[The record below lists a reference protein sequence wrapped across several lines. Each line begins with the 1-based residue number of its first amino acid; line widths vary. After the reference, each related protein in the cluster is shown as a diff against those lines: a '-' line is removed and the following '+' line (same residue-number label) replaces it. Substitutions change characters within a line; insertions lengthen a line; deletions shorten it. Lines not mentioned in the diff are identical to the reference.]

1 MALKPFK
8 THVGLTINPPH
19 KDGDD
24 FVVTIEGDRV
34 KEIERGSLAKAT
46 ATFNKWVEHYQK
58 RKKEEAVGDNAGN

>member
-1 MALKPFK
+1 MRTEGELMTLKPFK

-24 FVVTIEGDRV
+24 FVTTLEGDRI

-46 ATFNKWVEHYQK
+46 VTFRETVKHYEE
-58 RKKEEAVGDNAGN
+58 RKKAEA